1 MVTLAGRGS
10 VWPNQMASTGSPR
23 CLSLS
28 ERCFSPTRR
37 CDSTSTS
44 SLKVGA
50 AKISDLRKDAGSMKY
65 SQPLVW
71 PNKNNLD
78 DPNSTTAGYMLIKSE
93 GGFMQRTWSTD
104 FDLFNIQ
111 MYDYMLDGENM
122 KHAAKGDWPIMS
134 PNIYT

>member
-1 MVTLAGRGS
+1 MTTSGPVIEVNETYLITLNAIRGS
-10 VWPNQMASTGSPR
+10 EGDVNTLNA
-23 CLSLS
+23 
-28 ERCFSPTRR
+28 
-37 CDSTSTS
+37 
-44 SLKVGA
+44 LKVGA